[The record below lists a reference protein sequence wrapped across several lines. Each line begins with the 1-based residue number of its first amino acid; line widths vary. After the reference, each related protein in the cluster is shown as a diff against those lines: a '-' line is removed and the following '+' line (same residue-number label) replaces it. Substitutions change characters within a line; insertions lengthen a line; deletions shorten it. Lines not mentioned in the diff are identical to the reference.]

1 MKCMNNVD
9 LFNLGLVFF
18 LVFGM
23 CLYEVSSNKHA
34 IVCLSSL
41 LIKVSLILIINIQI
55 NRIELELAVAVA
67 PLSKLIE
74 YLRTKYSLKTR
85 NKHGSTKKRN
95 VVGRTER
102 DDISSSDSLR
112 KKRQDC

>member
-1 MKCMNNVD
+1 MNNVD

-23 CLYEVSSNKHA
+23 CLYEVSSNRHA

-55 NRIELELAVAVA
+55 NRIELELAIAVT
-67 PLSKLIE
+67 PLSRLIE
-74 YLRTKYSLKTR
+74 YLRAKYVLKLKDKR
-85 NKHGSTKKRN
+85 GSIKKRN
-95 VVGRTER
+95 IMDGSKR
-102 DDISSSDSLR
+102 DGVSNSGTSR
-112 KKRQDC
+112 KEGPNSE

>member
-1 MKCMNNVD
+1 MNNID

-23 CLYEVSSNKHA
+23 CLYEVSANKHA

-55 NRIELELAVAVA
+55 NRIELELAVAIT
-67 PLSKLIE
+67 PLSRLIE
-74 YLRTKYSLKTR
+74 LLRTKYTLGGKR
-85 NKHGSTKKRN
+85 NGSTKKRN
-95 VVGRTER
+95 SMDSNKSNRISDTESS
-102 DDISSSDSLR
+102 ISR
-112 KKRQDC
+112 K